1 MRFDL
6 CFDAN
11 DDARL
16 VVVSNRLPYDLP
28 RGPGRAPRRNVSG
41 LVSALEPVLRE
52 RGGSWIGWDGVVLP
66 SNEAAQRAEPRSI
79 VVAEDPPFRI
89 DGVALSE
96 REVGSYYHGFANRA
110 LWPLFHEFTTQ
121 AVFNPEDYATYERIN
136 RRFARLVRERA
147 TADSR
152 VWVHDFHLTLVP
164 RMLRELG
171 FRGPLDFFLHI
182 PFPPPEIFRILPW
195 RTALLEGLL
204 AADTIGFHIPLYRDN
219 FVASACQLAGATAE
233 GADARGGVRLVH
245 ERGTSSALAVP
256 IGIDVDE
263 FERVSRLPAVERRA
277 ERLRE
282 LHGDVRILLSVD
294 RLDYTKGI
302 GERLRGLERF
312 LTTHPEWQR
321 RIVLLQIVVPS
332 RHQVEEYRAM
342 KREIDRQVGR
352 INGELGRAGWMPIHY
367 RYRAF
372 DREEL
377 VAHYRAA
384 DVMLVTPL
392 RDGMNLV
399 APEFAATRVDEDG
412 ILVLS
417 ELAGIAERSPG
428 AILVNPY
435 DVDGCVRAIAQALDM
450 DREERGRR
458 MRELRA
464 RVRSNPVR
472 RWAARCLGAG
482 ELARGAAP

>member
-1 MRFDL
+1 MS
-6 CFDAN
+6 
-11 DDARL
+11 DDAPL
-16 VVVSNRLPYDLP
+16 VVVSNRLPYDIP
-28 RGPGRAPRRNVSG
+28 RGPSRRGPRRNVSG
-41 LVSALEPVLRE
+41 LVSALEPVLRS
-52 RGGSWIGWDGVVLP
+52 RGGSWIGWDGVALS
-66 SNEAAQRAEPRSI
+66 SNEAAARAEIRSI
-79 VVAEDPPFRI
+79 LIGADPEFNL

-110 LWPLFHEFTTQ
+110 LWPLFHDFTSQ
-121 AVFNPEDYATYERIN
+121 AVFAPEDYATYERVN
-136 RRFARLVRERA
+136 RRFAERVLER
-147 TADSR
+147 TTPHTR
-152 VWVHDFHLTLVP
+152 VWIHDFHLMLVP
-164 RMLRELG
+164 RMLRDMG

-182 PFPPPEIFRILPW
+182 PFPPPEIFRVLPW
-195 RTALLEGLL
+195 RTELLEGVL
-204 AADTIGFHIPLYRDN
+204 AADTIAFHIPLYRDN
-219 FVASACQLAGATAE
+219 FEAAACQLAGATNV
-233 GADARGGVRLVH
+233 GPDARGGIRLAH
-245 ERGTSSALAVP
+245 ARGETSALAIP

-263 FERVSRLPAVERRA
+263 FERVARLPAVERRA
-277 ERLRE
+277 DRLHE

-302 GERLRGLERF
+302 GERLQVIERF
-312 LTTHPEWQR
+312 LGAHPEWQR
-321 RIVLLQIVVPS
+321 RIVLVQIVVPS

-412 ILVLS
+412 ILVIS
-417 ELAGIAERSPG
+417 ELAGVSERSPG

-435 DVDGCVRAIAQALDM
+435 DVDGCVRALAQALDM
-450 DREERGRR
+450 GPEERARR
-458 MRELRA
+458 MRQLRA

-472 RWAARCLGAG
+472 RWAARCLGTGA
-482 ELARGAAP
+482 LTPGAAP